1 MTRQRSTTPANPD
14 HPSDATTISHRD
26 REPSAPR
33 SPRGRLFLIPTSLQ
47 QPEEA
52 RPWLLDADRAEVAR
66 LTHFFVETPKTARRW
81 LGQIGLDRPLQE
93 VSIRALPKGDERL
106 EASDWLAPLL
116 AGEDAGLLSDAGC
129 PGVADPGA
137 RLVAAAHA
145 AGVEVR
151 PLIGPSSILLGLM
164 ASGLDGQRFVFHG
177 YLPTAADERR
187 QTIERLAKR
196 SASERETQ
204 MLIET
209 PYRNQAMAEALIQH
223 LPERTR
229 LCLATD
235 LTGNEQ
241 SIVTRT
247 VAQWKKH
254 PPTMPSKRPALFL
267 FLA

>member
-1 MTRQRSTTPANPD
+1 MTRQRSATPANPD
-14 HPSDATTISHRD
+14 HPTDATAARHRD
-26 REPSAPR
+26 GKPSAPR
-33 SPRGRLFLIPTSLQ
+33 AQRGRLFLIPTSLQ

-66 LTHFFVETPKTARRW
+66 LAHFFVETPKTARRW
-81 LGQIGLDRPLQE
+81 LGQIGLDRPLQA
-93 VSIRALPKGDERL
+93 VNIRALPRGDERL
-106 EASDWLAPLL
+106 DARDWLAPLL
-116 AGEDAGLLSDAGC
+116 VGEDAGLLSDAGC

-145 AGVEVR
+145 EGVEVR
-151 PLIGPSSILLGLM
+151 PLVGPSSILLGLM

-177 YLPTAADERR
+177 YLPTTADERR

-209 PYRNQAMAEALIQH
+209 PYRNQAMVEALIAH
-223 LPERTR
+223 LPGQAR

-235 LTGNEQ
+235 LTGSAQ
-241 SIVTRT
+241 SIMTKT

-254 PPTMPSKRPALFL
+254 PPTMPTRRPALFL